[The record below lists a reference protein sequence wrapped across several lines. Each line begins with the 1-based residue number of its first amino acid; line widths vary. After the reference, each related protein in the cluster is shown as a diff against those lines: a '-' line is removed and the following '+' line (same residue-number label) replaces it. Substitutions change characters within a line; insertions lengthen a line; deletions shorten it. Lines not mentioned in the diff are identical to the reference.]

1 MKNLEIK
8 SFKNFILESSGAY
21 FLTEAVGNDSKGKLF
36 EILHARHM
44 HPEKQMPSH
53 YRDESGKSPQ
63 EVHDAIRSKISQ
75 EEYDTID
82 RHAHD
87 SSHEMKA
94 HLRKNGHNPA
104 HISDVA
110 WTSNGAKD
118 VKKFTGT
125 DDVHNDSDVMY
136 KFEHPKT
143 KKTTYA
149 GAGLKFGSQ
158 KTPNIRNPGLKSLES
173 MTGASTLLSHFAR
186 HKRKIKALGYS
197 GTSEANHEEWKKEKG
212 SARGK
217 AADESKLKTTR
228 AMAKD
233 IHKSLSSKSSDDL
246 KKYVRSIVSPQTQ
259 HPTYRMH
266 TRTSHNEAG
275 STATHHID
283 EPSRDVDTHL
293 NNFSSLHMEK
303 KHKGGISVTIYG
315 TRKSDGKTVPVLTHA
330 IKGVSGPMKNL
341 AATTKLPGYNPKKS
355 VNEETIGGAGTAMSM
370 GAGPQGLGSA
380 QGAPIAGYDKILGN
394 GKMLRRRALE
404 VLRKKKGM

>member
-1 MKNLEIK
+1 MSVENLQIK
-8 SFKNFILESSGAY
+8 SFKSYILESSAAY
-21 FLTEAVGNDSKGKLF
+21 LLTEAVDNDSKGKLF
-36 EILHARHM
+36 EILHAKHM

-63 EVHDAIRSKISQ
+63 EVHDKIRSDISK
-75 EEYDTID
+75 EDYDTID
-82 RHAHD
+82 RHAQGSAHA
-87 SSHEMKA
+87 MKA
-94 HLRKNGHNPA
+94 HLKKNGHNPK
-104 HISDVA
+104 HIAQVA

-118 VKKFTGT
+118 VKEFTGT

-136 KFEHPKT
+136 KFKHPTT
-143 KKTTYA
+143 KKTTFA

-158 KTPNIRNPGLKSLES
+158 KEPNIRNPGLKSLES
-173 MTGASTLLSHFAR
+173 MTGASTLTSHFEK
-186 HKRKIKALGYS
+186 HKKRIKALGYT
-197 GTSEANHEEWKKEKG
+197 GTNEANHEEWKKERG
-212 SARGK
+212 SVRGK

-233 IHKSLSSKSSDDL
+233 IHKSLSSKSSHEL
-246 KKYVRSIVSPQTQ
+246 KNYVKSVVSPQTQ
-259 HPTYRMH
+259 HPTYRLH

-283 EPSRDVDTHL
+283 EPSKDVDTHL

-315 TRKSDGKTVPVLTHA
+315 KRKSDGKSVPVLTHS

-355 VNEETIGGAGTAMSM
+355 MNEDGGAPANSVGGGMSPVV
-370 GAGPQGLGSA
+370 G
-380 QGAPIAGYDKILGN
+380 
-394 GKMLRRRALE
+394 
-404 VLRKKKGM
+404 

>member
-1 MKNLEIK
+1 MKNTEIK
-8 SFKNFILESSGAY
+8 SFKNFILESSEAY
-21 FLTEAVGNDSKGKLF
+21 LLTETVSNDSKGKLF
-36 EILHARHM
+36 EILHAKHM

-63 EVHDAIRSKISQ
+63 EVHDKILSKISQ

-82 RHAHD
+82 RHAQG

-94 HLRKNGHNPA
+94 HLTKNGHNPA
-104 HISDVA
+104 HISQVA

-125 DDVHNDSDVMY
+125 DDIHNDSDVMY
-136 KFEHPKT
+136 KFQHPKT
-143 KKTTYA
+143 KKTTFA

-158 KTPNIRNPGLKSLES
+158 KTPNLRNPGLKSLES
-173 MTGASTLLSHFAR
+173 MTGASTLLSHFER
-186 HKRKIKALGYS
+186 HKKRIKALGYV
-197 GTSEANHEEWKKEKG
+197 GTGEENHEEWKKEKG

-233 IHKSLSSKSSDDL
+233 IHKSLSSKGSDEL
-246 KKYVRSIVSPQTQ
+246 KNYVKSVVSPQTQ

-283 EPSRDVDTHL
+283 EPSKDVNNHL
-293 NNFSSLHMEK
+293 NNFSELHMEK
-303 KHKGGISVTIYG
+303 KHSGGISVVIYG
-315 TRKSDGKTVPVLTHA
+315 KRKSDGKSVPVLSHA
-330 IKGVSGPMKNL
+330 MKGVSGPVKGL
-341 AATTKLPGYNPKKS
+341 AASTKLPGYNPKKKM
-355 VNEETIGGAGTAMSM
+355 NEEGGAPANSVGGGMSPVV
-370 GAGPQGLGSA
+370 GNEGG
-380 QGAPIAGYDKILGN
+380 IKGYDKLLGN
-394 GKMLRRRALE
+394 GKMLRRKALE
-404 VLRKKKGM
+404 VLRKKRGM